1 MYNMRVFI
9 SKDYEIK
16 TNDNLC
22 YDLLFDIVK
31 KSILDNIGIIFGKMT
46 IKVTIYFDLYFGLIS
61 RKAVI
66 YSLFKEDIS
75 IINKKSRRI

>member
-1 MYNMRVFI
+1 MRVYI

-31 KSILDNIGIIFGKMT
+31 KSILDNIIFGKMT
-46 IKVTIYFDLYFGLIS
+46 IKVTIYSDLYFGLIS
-61 RKAVI
+61 GKAVI